1 MSTST
6 SGEPDPRTPEAE
18 RSKERHA
25 GWLELFYD
33 LLFVVLVA
41 QLAHP
46 LLQHPQW
53 QAVLR
58 LLVLFLPAWWMWV
71 GSTLYTNLTG
81 EAEAERRLDVVAQM
95 AILVV
100 MAGAATQAA
109 HGHPS
114 LFAGAY
120 AASRLE
126 VVAFRVLARRRW
138 PTGGANWPLIVSAVL
153 WAASSFLDRPAA
165 YLLWSV
171 GLAVE
176 IVPWLAGRPGGSSL
190 RTRLVEGRVE
200 SGHLV
205 ERFGLFMIIV
215 LGEGIAQIV
224 AAITATD
231 AAASAVITGLAAF
244 AVVAMLWWLYFDFG
258 SSAAEETLSAR
269 PEETFRLIRS
279 VFMIGHFLPVVTL
292 LALAAGLGGLVN
304 SAAQDRPAGDALRL
318 CCVALGAYLLNNA
331 VTAVRMLGYPLGRV
345 LPWLVPNLALLLV
358 LALLA
363 DHLIPMVALFSV
375 SVCLAMETLPT
386 MRRRGTPGQT
396 RAATGQRGSAP
407 WAPRRWPT
415 SLRR

>member
-1 MSTST
+1 MATST
-6 SGEPDPRTPEAE
+6 SKEPDPRTPQT
-18 RSKERHA
+18 RSEERHA

-46 LLQHPQW
+46 LLEHPQW

-109 HGHPS
+109 HGHPA

-126 VVAFRVLARRRW
+126 VVAFRVLAGRRW
-138 PTGGANWPLIVSAVL
+138 PAGGANWQLIVSAAL
-153 WAASSFLDRPAA
+153 WAASIFLDPPAA
-165 YLLWSV
+165 YLLWAL

-190 RTRLVEGRVE
+190 RARLVEGRVE

-205 ERFGLFMIIV
+205 ERFGLFMIII
-215 LGEGIAQIV
+215 LGEGITQIV
-224 AAITATD
+224 TAITAND
-231 AAASAVITGLAAF
+231 VAASALITGLAAF
-244 AVVAMLWWLYFDFG
+244 AVVAVLWWLYFDFG
-258 SSAAEETLSAR
+258 SSAAEETLNAR

-304 SAAQDRPAGDALRL
+304 SAAQDHPAGDALRL
-318 CCVALGAYLLNNA
+318 CCLALGVYLLNNA
-331 VTAVRMLGYPLGRV
+331 ITAVRVLGYPLGRV
-345 LPWLVPNLALLLV
+345 LFWLLPNLALLLV

-363 DHLIPMVALFSV
+363 YHLVPMAALFLISMG
-375 SVCLAMETLPT
+375 LALETLPA
-386 MRRRGTPGQT
+386 MRREGASGWSRP
-396 RAATGQRGSAP
+396 AATESGSRPGAP
-407 WAPRRWPT
+407 HRRRPG
-415 SLRR
+415 SRRR